1 MYWLLGIALFFSFLF
16 AVISYTL
23 YWYETANQKDERISF
38 GHLLLGVLDSTLGV
52 LFLALTYPLG
62 RLKWVREPAAPEK
75 KGPVI
80 ICLHGLFHNPS
91 AWLLVRFRLSRA
103 GFSNCYCPA
112 YRSFTNDI
120 PGALEELTP
129 KIEAILERHPEQG
142 IIFLGHSLGGLL
154 SLGLGTKNPS
164 WPTQLIITMGTPF
177 RGSKMAV
184 FGLSRLARSL
194 HPDSPELETLRSGI
208 DWDTSIPGMALYTA
222 TDNMVLPKTSLK
234 SPPQKW
240 EVHETGPMSH
250 MGMLWK
256 KRVFQMIREKTIQ
269 AKTKRV
275 LDV

>member
-1 MYWLLGIALFFSFLF
+1 MHWLYWLLGFVLFFSFLF
-16 AVISYTL
+16 AVLSYSL
-23 YWYETANQKDERISF
+23 YWYETANQKNDRISF
-38 GHLLLGVLDSTLGV
+38 GLLLLGMLDSTLGV
-52 LFLALTYPLG
+52 VFLALTYPLG
-62 RLKWVREPAAPEK
+62 RLKWVREPAAPGK
-75 KGPVI
+75 NGPVI

-91 AWLLVRFRLSRA
+91 AWLLVRFRLRRA
-103 GFSNCYCPA
+103 GFANCYCPA

-129 KIEAILERHPEQG
+129 KIEAILKRHPEQG

-154 SLGLGTKNPS
+154 SLGLGSKNNF

-222 TDNMVLPKTSLK
+222 TDNMVLPRSSLK
-234 SPPQKW
+234 APPQKW
-240 EVHETGPMSH
+240 ELHETGPISH
-250 MGMLWK
+250 MGMLWNK
-256 KRVFQMIREKTIQ
+256 KAAKKIIDSILDIQ
-269 AKTKRV
+269 TGK
-275 LDV
+275 